1 MTDADLSA
9 LLQQLAALAAVALAA
24 GWLTARWLIRR
35 RKAGCGGD
43 CGRCAAAG
51 RTPCAL
57 PTTGVRPAG
66 LNVLQPGRNESGPG
80 AV

>member
-24 GWLTARWLIRR
+24 GWLTARWLLKR
-35 RKAGCGGD
+35 RKDGCGGD
-43 CGRCAAAG
+43 CSRCSASG

-57 PTTGVRPAG
+57 PTTGIRPSG
-66 LNVLQPGRNESGPG
+66 LKVVQPDLLPPNRRE
-80 AV
+80 

>member
-1 MTDADLSA
+1 MSDADLSA

-35 RKAGCGGD
+35 RSGCSGD
-43 CGRCAAAG
+43 CSRCEASG

-57 PTTGVRPAG
+57 PTTGIRPPG
-66 LNVLQPGRNESGPG
+66 LKVVQPNHHEPSK
-80 AV
+80 